1 MRQRRSHILPIGIY
15 GQGCDP
21 NLTWTCGPVTN
32 GYQRCFG
39 PSYLPAYQVSGTT
52 NHYARYSYDAAGNVT
67 SDGQRQFTWD
77 ALGML
82 HATSF
87 GGPQGRQ
94 FRYLYTADDERIAVI
109 ERKRGTDQVYRNRT
123 SWTLRGL
130 DARLLRVLVDDFTSG
145 SLVQTWKCDPNGVTR
160 SARRLRRSVVRLA
173 SMADV

>member
-1 MRQRRSHILPIGIY
+1 
-15 GQGCDP
+15 
-21 NLTWTCGPVTN
+21 
-32 GYQRCFG
+32 
-39 PSYLPAYQVSGTT
+39 
-52 NHYARYSYDAAGNVT
+52 
-67 SDGQRQFTWD
+67 
-77 ALGML
+77 ML

-145 SLVQTWKCDPNGVTR
+145 SLVQTWKEDEIWRGGAVLATDRPSSGTLHRALDHLGSPRAMATSTGSLYGTQTEWNQKWEQFLSNSRTR
-160 SARRLRRSVVRLA
+160 KDILDFARK
-173 SMADV
+173 MADDYGLKRSF